1 METFPGWVGVRTR
14 RTCGSFAGQSG
25 RGLNVQ
31 DWEAEGENGKG
42 PRWERAGG
50 GAPVC
55 RSRKGRREKG
65 ERLWPKLARLK
76 CLYFF
81 QQARGSL

>member
-31 DWEAEGENGKG
+31 DWEAEGENGGAKAPG
-42 PRWERAGG
+42 GSVLGVGHRFAGAGRGG
-50 GAPVC
+50 G
-55 RSRKGRREKG
+55 RKGSVCG
-65 ERLWPKLARLK
+65 P
-76 CLYFF
+76 
-81 QQARGSL
+81 SLPG